1 MFKPVNRYIQ
11 VKVIDEPKPSTTTA
25 GILLPN
31 DYEPTEERYVQA
43 HIVAWAPDVRFAG
56 DLSEDTTA
64 IIDRSMVEEVN
75 SNGARMH
82 MILDN
87 YVLGLI
93 TE

>member
-11 VKVIDEPKPSTTTA
+11 VKILEPEPTQTTT

-31 DYEPTEERYVQA
+31 DYEPKEERYVQA
-43 HIVAWAPDVRFAG
+43 SALAWSPDVRFAEE
-56 DLSEDTTA
+56 LTEELKI

-75 SNGARMH
+75 STGCTMH
-82 MILDN
+82 LILDN

-93 TE
+93 K

>member
-11 VKVIDEPKPSTTTA
+11 VKILEPEPTQTTT

-31 DYEPTEERYVQA
+31 DYEPKEERYVQA
-43 HIVAWAPDVRFAG
+43 SALAWSPDVRFAEE
-56 DLSEDTTA
+56 LTEELKI

-75 SNGARMH
+75 SNGCIMH
-82 MILDN
+82 LILDN

-93 TE
+93 K